1 MPSVK
6 VWVSP
11 IDRKHPASDA
21 ITPQNNTAPQRM
33 RVTLVNLTGLPA
45 ASVPV
50 GFTAEGLPIE
60 LRIMGRH
67 LDDRGVLALA
77 AVAESLYPM
86 RDRRPPVSVGVAD
99 HRRP

>member
-21 ITPQNNTAPQRM
+21 ITPQNNTAPQR
-33 RVTLVNLTGLPA
+33 
-45 ASVPV
+45 
-50 GFTAEGLPIE
+50 
-60 LRIMGRH
+60 IMGRH

-77 AVAESLYPM
+77 AVVESLFPM